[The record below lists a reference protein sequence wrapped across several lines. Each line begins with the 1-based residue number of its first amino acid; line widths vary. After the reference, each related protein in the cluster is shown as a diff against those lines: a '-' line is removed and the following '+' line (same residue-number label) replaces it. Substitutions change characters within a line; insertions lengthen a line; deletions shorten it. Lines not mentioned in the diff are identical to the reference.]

1 MLLSGK
7 KSIFVTIRVYFR
19 RTDLQPTDYGLIPE
33 AVNMNKF
40 TISVFVLFL
49 TALCVAA
56 QEYDVSGTVYDDN
69 GRPMEFVSV
78 VQKDLFISTYTD
90 HDGRFSLRLPQGR
103 NTIGISF
110 MGFRT
115 IEFCA
120 DVKSDIDSLVFS
132 LQPEAL
138 NMDEVVVTATAVNS
152 NKGTSVYRV
161 DDQAIKQIQ
170 AMNLSDILT
179 LLPGNKMGASD
190 FMSVQQA
197 NLRSAVTSDINNF
210 GTSVIVN
217 GMALSNDAN
226 MQTANPTA
234 GIGASYSSV
243 GGGIDLRSISAS
255 GIQSV
260 EVITGVASA
269 KYGNLAS
276 GTIIVKNKTGFS
288 PLSISASMNST
299 SYQVALSKGF
309 DLGRKGGVLNADVSY
324 TYADESPVQRKNFYQ
339 NASVGL
345 RWMTTVNR
353 KLNWTNT
360 VALQTY
366 LGFNGQRVEPEEK
379 MPSETEVNNQNVSLS
394 ITGDMTFKKFGSL
407 SYTLGGSV
415 DNQYSYYMDYGTGPL
430 PLIEALESGTYITGY
445 SSIFFKQ
452 EQIMKGLPVN
462 LNASLDWNKSL
473 SRRKWSFNFMTGL
486 QYTYDKNFGSGRS
499 IVGNA
504 VSSAGGIGARN
515 ANFYEI
521 PASTTFSAY
530 HETTVKNDSDIVGTN
545 LRLGLRYDFMNSRY
559 HLLAPRLS
567 ATLKF
572 WDRLSLRAAW
582 GLAYKAPAM
591 VQLYPGP
598 AYFDYTNLSYYATN
612 PDERL
617 AIVSTYVYEARNEHL
632 RPSYTN
638 TLEGGLDWESDWL
651 TVRLTAY
658 HKMLKNGVSL
668 SPELIM
674 LHKQNYEVV
683 DAPEGEPPAV
693 RPIEGD
699 IDLLP
704 REKLVMKNSLE
715 EISDGVELT
724 LIPARIESTH
734 TEFNIQGSYIRTTQQ
749 NHGYYMELSR
759 YVVGDAKARYGV
771 YENTRYIT
779 RSGSGRITAIQ
790 QIPVLRLIF
799 TLSSE
804 ITFVDYMEPVGGS
817 LYPIAYYDGEGVY
830 HDIPE
835 ADRSTDQYADLRRE
849 ASSLEITDKKPV
861 YANFHLQIRKET
873 KKGHSF
879 SLYANNFLWYN
890 PSYVFN
896 DTRRTLNG
904 DINFGF
910 TMTFTI
916 TSKTNNK

>member
-1 MLLSGK
+1 MNRFFAS
-7 KSIFVTIRVYFR
+7 V
-19 RTDLQPTDYGLIPE
+19 LI
-33 AVNMNKF
+33 
-40 TISVFVLFL
+40 LFL
-49 TALCVAA
+49 TALSVAA
-56 QEYDVSGTVYDDN
+56 QEFTVSGTVYDDRD
-69 GRPMEFVSV
+69 RPMEFVSV

-90 HDGRFSLRLPQGR
+90 HDGNFSIRLPKGR
-103 NTIGISF
+103 STIGISF

-115 IEFCA
+115 IEC
-120 DVKSDIDSLVFS
+120 SLDIDSDMDSLIFT

-138 NMDEVVVTATAVNS
+138 SMDEVVVTATAVNS

-170 AMNLSDILT
+170 AMNLNDILS

-197 NLRSAVTSDINNF
+197 NLRSAVVSDANNF

-226 MQTANPTA
+226 MQASNPTV
-234 GIGASYSSV
+234 GIGDSRSSV
-243 GGGIDLRSISAS
+243 GGGIDLRAISAS

-288 PLSISASMNST
+288 PLSISANMNST

-309 DLGRKGGVLNADVSY
+309 DLGKKGGVLNTDVSY

-345 RWMTTVNR
+345 RWMTTVNK

-360 VALQTY
+360 VAMQAY
-366 LGFNGQRVEPEEK
+366 LGFNGQRFEPEEK
-379 MPSETEVNNQNVSLS
+379 MPSETEVNNQNINLS
-394 ITGDMTFKKFGSL
+394 ITGDMDFKRFGKL
-407 SYTLGGSV
+407 SYTLGGSI

-430 PLIEALESGTYITGY
+430 PLIEALETGTYITGY

-462 LNASLDWNKSL
+462 LNANIDWNKTM
-473 SRRKWSFNFMTGL
+473 SRKSWSFNFMTGL
-486 QYTYDKNFGSGRS
+486 QYTWDKNFGSGRS

-504 VSSAGGIGARN
+504 VSSVGGIGARS
-515 ANFYEI
+515 ATFYEI
-521 PASTTFSAY
+521 PASNTFSAY
-530 HETTVKNDSDIVGTN
+530 HETTVRNDSEKVGTN
-545 LRLGLRYDFMNSRY
+545 MRLGLRYDFMNGRY

-567 ATLKF
+567 GTLKF
-572 WDRLSLRAAW
+572 FDQLSVRAAW

-598 AYFDYTNLSYYATN
+598 AYFDYTNMSYYATD
-612 PDERL
+612 PAERL

-632 RPSYTN
+632 RPSHTN
-638 TLEGGLDWESDWL
+638 TVEAGIDWESRWL
-651 TVRLTAY
+651 TLRLTAY
-658 HKMLKNGVSL
+658 RKVLKNGITL
-668 SPELIM
+668 SPELLM
-674 LHKQNYEVV
+674 LYKQNYEVV
-683 DAPEGEPPAV
+683 DAPEGEPPTV
-693 RPIEGD
+693 SPIEGD
-699 IDLLP
+699 TDILL
-704 REKLVMKNSLE
+704 REKLVMSNDIE
-715 EISDGVELT
+715 ETTDGIELT
-724 LIPARIESTH
+724 LVPARIESTH
-734 TEFNIQGSYIRTTQQ
+734 TEFNIQGSYVRTRQQ
-749 NHGYYMELSR
+749 NHGYRLELSR

-771 YENTRYIT
+771 YENSQYIT
-779 RSGSGRITAIQ
+779 RVGSGRITAIQ
-790 QIPVLRLIF
+790 QIPRLRLIF
-799 TLSSE
+799 TLSAE
-804 ITFVDYMEPVGGS
+804 LNFVDYVEPVGGS
-817 LYPIAYYDGEGVY
+817 LWPIAYYDGDGTY
-830 HDIPE
+830 HDIPVE
-835 ADRSTDQYADLRRE
+835 DRETEQYADLKRE
-849 ASSLEITDKKPV
+849 ASVLEITDKKPV

-873 KKGHSF
+873 RNGHSF

-890 PSYVFN
+890 PTYVFK
-896 DTRRTLNG
+896 DSRRTLNG

-910 TMTFTI
+910 SMTFTI